1 MNRFARH
8 LSFGSRRPPIAAA
21 ILAIAGPL
29 VVGLMD
35 APRCSAQSGAG
46 AAKAPAERPGSPS
59 FEVASIK
66 LAQAQPGPGYI
77 SGNMTGPGTPRPGQ
91 PSYTGWSLKQLL
103 TQAFNLRD
111 DRLAGPRW
119 LDEDKFDIVAKAPA
133 GSTKEQVNQMLQNLL
148 VERFGLVFHW
158 EDRELPTYEM
168 QVGKSG
174 LKMKEVTP
182 PPDAAPFANGPPSL
196 VTDKDGLRQLAP
208 GSHGIVLIGLR
219 ELGMQRVSARAQS
232 VAALVPLLQ
241 LLLKRSVVDKTGLTG
256 TYDFNLDYAVDSPR
270 PAGSGLAAATEPPTG
285 QAIPP
290 DSGGGGG
297 PTLMNALESQLGL
310 KLESKKGP
318 VEVLVVDS
326 MNRKPT
332 EN

>member
-8 LSFGSRRPPIAAA
+8 LSFENKKLPAAAA
-21 ILAIAGPL
+21 ILAIAGPIG
-29 VVGLMD
+29 VGLMN
-35 APRCSAQSGAG
+35 APRGSAQSEAGGA
-46 AAKAPAERPGSPS
+46 KS

-66 LAQAQPGPGYI
+66 LSQQQPGPGYI
-77 SGNMTGPGTPRPGQ
+77 SGNITGPGTPRPGQ

-119 LDEDKFDIVAKAPA
+119 LDEDKFDIVAKAPT
-133 GSTKEQVNQMLQNLL
+133 GSTKEQVNLMLQNLL

-158 EDRELPTYEM
+158 DDRELPTCEM
-168 QVGKSG
+168 QVGKNG

-182 PPDAAPFANGPPSL
+182 PPDTAAFANGPPSL
-196 VTDKDGLRQLAP
+196 VPDKDGLRQLAP

-256 TYDFNLDYAVDSPR
+256 TYDFNLDFAVDTPR
-270 PAGSGLAAATEPPTG
+270 PVGSGLAAATEPPSG
-285 QAIPP
+285 QATLP
-290 DSGGGGG
+290 DSGSGGG
-297 PTLMNALESQLGL
+297 PTLINALESQLGL

-318 VEVLVVDS
+318 VKVLVVDS
-326 MNRKPT
+326 VNRKPT